1 MTDDSA
7 KALKET
13 QDRLLRESADLFVE
27 RLKESIAAYEED
39 PDNTRI
45 FLYDL
50 LDIVRQYAARPMKFD
65 MFGEELT
72 SLLRRSHNIGADIC
86 DYEDGIQ

>member
-7 KALKET
+7 KALQET
-13 QDRLLRESADLFVE
+13 QDRLLKESAALFVE
-27 RLKESIAAYEED
+27 RLKESIAVYEEN

-50 LDIVRQYAARPMKFD
+50 LDIVRQHATKPMEFD
-65 MFGEELT
+65 IFGEELT
-72 SLLRRSHNIGADIC
+72 SLLRQSYNIGEDLC